1 MVKNTV
7 SVEAD
12 QQMCELNLSE
22 KIVEYVQDFKL
33 SHEILNLSCEIL
45 RKWVRLAMPKINAW
59 QLAFDYLLLV
69 DYNAS
74 DISMQVCIAINCM
87 LLFHSV
93 VAIQYLHAA
102 ISISGPSYKFLYIL
116 NPPGKQQPCTVQNIL

>member
-74 DISMQVCIAINCM
+74 DISMQVCSYKLYVIVPLIAIQ
-87 LLFHSV
+87 F
-93 VAIQYLHAA
+93 QYIPACGNKYFR
-102 ISISGPSYKFLYIL
+102 S
-116 NPPGKQQPCTVQNIL
+116 